1 MRRLLQSK
9 CMNLLLV
16 SSVQVSLQR
25 CGIAQEAQEDL
36 QPCTV
41 WGLPVLGS
49 TCMHDQS
56 MLLMS
61 FRDVQERI
69 IRSKAVVP
77 TKFSWVFNKEV
88 PVIQV

>member
-1 MRRLLQSK
+1 
-9 CMNLLLV
+9 MNVLLV
-16 SSVQVSLQR
+16 SSVQVTLQR
-25 CGIAQEAQEDL
+25 CGIARGAQEDL

-41 WGLPVLGS
+41 WGLPVLGTS
-49 TCMHDQS
+49 CMHDES

-61 FRDVQERI
+61 CHDVQERI
-69 IRSKAVVP
+69 IKSKAVVP